1 MYDQDDV
8 GVEDAKEIGTQSR
21 KYSHSPILGEVT
33 VRYSLRLKYPKYHLE
48 FNCEGLDSTPIEAQ
62 GELTFPNALTLGLT
76 TEGRPCRM
84 CTLESTLITVLS
96 PAPTFSEMSKEGLV
110 FCSFTSQANP
120 SNPDSNIANFAWT
133 KATASG
139 EARLRRIA
147 ELCGMQTILTSAG
160 IAAYGLTSV
169 EAADVVSTNLRT
181 VIRPFDKVPSIET
194 IECAW
199 SLLNDDPPEMAQYLG
214 VKNRIDAW
222 ETARLLLL

>member
-1 MYDQDDV
+1 MHDQNDV
-8 GVEDAKEIGTQSR
+8 GVEDTGGIGTQSR
-21 KYSHSPILGEVT
+21 KYSHSPILGEIT
-33 VRYSLRLKYPKYHLE
+33 VRYSLRLKYPKYHLD
-48 FNCEGLDSTPIEAQ
+48 FKCEGLDSTPIEAQ
-62 GELTFPNALTLGLT
+62 GELTFPNALALGLT

-84 CTLESTLITVLS
+84 CTLESTLITVLN
-96 PAPTFSEMSKEGLV
+96 PVPIFSERSKEELI

-133 KATASG
+133 KGTASG
-139 EARLRRIA
+139 EARLRRVA
-147 ELCGMQTILTSAG
+147 EFCGMQTILTSAG

-169 EAADVVSTNLRT
+169 EAADVVSMNLRA
-181 VIRPFDKVPSIET
+181 VVRPFDIVPSIET